1 MVMNVIPIF
10 VNDVVYRRGKT
21 ILIIQ
26 DGFVI
31 IDEARHSKN
40 SLKKYF
46 LIFIKKG
53 VKPFDNYQ

>member
-1 MVMNVIPIF
+1 MNMIPTF

-31 IDEARHSKN
+31 YRPVQKSN
-40 SLKKYF
+40 
-46 LIFIKKG
+46 
-53 VKPFDNYQ
+53 Q